1 MSLMNMKRTS
11 HGFSLIEALV
21 TLVLLTVG
29 ILGLVAMQ
37 GRGIQLTSDSVAR
50 NNAALLAT
58 ELMEKIRANPER
70 LGEFELNELPAGDCA
85 FNDPDGS
92 PIGASDVDQ
101 QLACWSSKVRTLL
114 PGTDGDSSD
123 AQAVRNQFRVC
134 RSKTPGACDNGSAV
148 EVQLAWRSNGESCGT
163 GASDARFI
171 CRFSLRGEL

>member
-37 GRGIQLTSDSVAR
+37 GRGIQLTSDSVAH

-101 QLACWSSKVRTLL
+101 
-114 PGTDGDSSD
+114 
-123 AQAVRNQFRVC
+123 
-134 RSKTPGACDNGSAV
+134 
-148 EVQLAWRSNGESCGT
+148 
-163 GASDARFI
+163 
-171 CRFSLRGEL
+171 